1 MWMIKN
7 KLAIA
12 ISFILLVICMSIYF
26 PFPNNE
32 MIKARSTFMTFP
44 IRNEE
49 GYVFL
54 GIFTS
59 VLFVISLVLLQVG
72 LKKYHFRTLVLVIL
86 AFALL
91 PLALITIFQETFA
104 EGIYAIKY
112 DGNGNCNFEYMSEDL
127 LNGECSLVLH
137 NRSNESVSFQLD
149 FIDSNFYGEDGIR
162 MESLMNVAGP
172 FHVTIEANRKE
183 SIHLK
188 ELLDVTGIPKH
199 IDGGSS
205 SNIHIKLT
213 EGQRSRNL

>member
-1 MWMIKN
+1 MIKN

-12 ISFILLVICMSIYF
+12 SSFILLVICMSIYF

-32 MIKARSTFMTFP
+32 MIKARSSFMSFP

-54 GIFTS
+54 GILAS
-59 VLFVISLVLLQVG
+59 LLFVVALVLLLMG

-86 AFALL
+86 AFAFI
-91 PLALITIFQETFA
+91 PMALITVYQETFA

-112 DGNGNCNFEYMSEDL
+112 DGKGKCNFEYMDEDL
-127 LNGECSLVLH
+127 MNGECSLILH
-137 NRSNESVSFQLD
+137 NRSNEAVSFQLE
-149 FIDSNFYGEDGIR
+149 FLDSFFHEDGIR

-172 FHVTIEANRKE
+172 YNVTLEANSNS
-183 SIHLK
+183 SIYLK
-188 ELLDVTGIPKH
+188 ELLDVTGIPNH
-199 IDGGSS
+199 IESGSS
-205 SNIHIKLT
+205 SNIRIKLT

>member
-7 KLAIA
+7 KIAIA

-32 MIKARSTFMTFP
+32 MIKARSSFMTFP

-59 VLFVISLVLLQVG
+59 VLFVISLVLLQIG

-86 AFALL
+86 AFALI
-91 PLALITIFQETFA
+91 PMALITVYQETFA

-112 DGNGNCNFEYMSEDL
+112 DGNGNCNFDYMSEDL
-127 LNGECSLVLH
+127 LNGECSLILH
-137 NRSNESVSFQLD
+137 NRSNEAVSFQLE
-149 FIDSNFYGEDGIR
+149 FLDSFFHEDGVR

-172 FHVTIEANRKE
+172 YNVTLEANSKS
-183 SIHLK
+183 SIYLK
-188 ELLDVTGIPKH
+188 ELLDVRGIPKH
-199 IDGGSS
+199 IEGGSS